1 MLDLNN
7 KILIKENLQKIKSI
21 LAVIKTFNIIDNS
34 DITKLCLEID
44 IPKYITENISKFNYV
59 EWQSVINKIE
69 KKEVNMNKSD
79 IIIYDIIK
87 KFIFDEKNV
96 SMSDL
101 IREESI
107 LSFKK
112 KEDIYKLENPGK
124 ELVYNNQKEAA
135 IQVIHK
141 LLIEDKKAVSL
152 IALPQVGKTGT
163 FLYVTLLALTFNDND
178 KMYYPENIFIITG
191 MNDIFWVDQTK
202 TDMLSS
208 LENNVYHLGKISSF
222 YTILNNKRNAR
233 MLIIIDECQIA
244 TSKNQ
249 KISSIFTEIEKESI
263 GRNLEIKYLV
273 VTATPSVIKLDLDNW
288 GDKHSV
294 VLLEPPKKYVSFE
307 TFFNENRI
315 KDVDYL
321 SENFLNE
328 EFLPLL
334 KIKYKTPKY
343 HILRLPVKQR
353 GFIEQWIKKN
363 HYEVFKLDSDNQD
376 SHIDERLSQSPIKH
390 TFILIKNF
398 WRAGKRMNDKN
409 IGIVYENNQKKN
421 IDVTAQGL
429 VARFCGNDKQSNK
442 LDSPTFFC
450 NIETLKEYIK
460 FIKENCDYSNA
471 DYTSQK
477 LKIVNGQILKHHE
490 SLMSKI
496 YDGNKKYANLYTIK
510 DYVEKPK
517 SVKITDQEFKLI
529 FENSSKIKYQ
539 LFLDD
544 ILKNKTDIE
553 NKKLFE
559 LLKKYECVKFT
570 IAEAAYSYKRHIVSI
585 RNNMLNNKISAV
597 DIPKIKEEKNVWVG
611 FVDGKSE
618 QKEVFIIINH
628 GEKLKQ
634 LRGKKYDNNNDQ
646 KTIEI

>member
-7 KILIKENLQKIKSI
+7 KIILKENLQKIKSI
-21 LAVIKTFNIIDNS
+21 LAVIKTYNNKIDNS

-59 EWQSVINKIE
+59 EWQSVIDKIE
-69 KKEVNMNKSD
+69 KKELNMNKSD
-79 IIIYDIIK
+79 IIIYNIIK

-141 LLIEDKKAVSL
+141 LLVEDKKAVSL

-233 MLIIIDECQIA
+233 ILIIIDECQIA

-273 VTATPSVIKLDLDNW
+273 VTATPSVIKLDLDN
-288 GDKHSV
+288 
-294 VLLEPPKKYVSFE
+294 
-307 TFFNENRI
+307 
-315 KDVDYL
+315 
-321 SENFLNE
+321 
-328 EFLPLL
+328 
-334 KIKYKTPKY
+334 
-343 HILRLPVKQR
+343 
-353 GFIEQWIKKN
+353 
-363 HYEVFKLDSDNQD
+363 
-376 SHIDERLSQSPIKH
+376 
-390 TFILIKNF
+390 
-398 WRAGKRMNDKN
+398 
-409 IGIVYENNQKKN
+409 
-421 IDVTAQGL
+421 
-429 VARFCGNDKQSNK
+429 
-442 LDSPTFFC
+442 
-450 NIETLKEYIK
+450 
-460 FIKENCDYSNA
+460 
-471 DYTSQK
+471 
-477 LKIVNGQILKHHE
+477 
-490 SLMSKI
+490 
-496 YDGNKKYANLYTIK
+496 
-510 DYVEKPK
+510 
-517 SVKITDQEFKLI
+517 
-529 FENSSKIKYQ
+529 
-539 LFLDD
+539 
-544 ILKNKTDIE
+544 
-553 NKKLFE
+553 
-559 LLKKYECVKFT
+559 
-570 IAEAAYSYKRHIVSI
+570 
-585 RNNMLNNKISAV
+585 
-597 DIPKIKEEKNVWVG
+597 
-611 FVDGKSE
+611 
-618 QKEVFIIINH
+618 
-628 GEKLKQ
+628 
-634 LRGKKYDNNNDQ
+634 
-646 KTIEI
+646 